1 MAEQRLPTV
10 DADDGAWGTILN
22 QYIAKE
28 HYNSDTDLA
37 QATSENGG
45 HKTITIQP
53 GTTVAGRAPLKF
65 VAGGALLTA
74 VEAGAVEFDDSRLY
88 LTTGTTRKAVATY
101 AHDGNGAAGD
111 MYFRDGS
118 GNFVK
123 LTIGG
128 NNYTLGSNGTTPV
141 WVAPGGSG
149 LNQQQV
155 MAISSMR
162 M

>member
-22 QYIAKE
+22 QFIAKE
-28 HYNSDTDLA
+28 HYNTGLNDPLNGSHKAINLRPGI
-37 QATSENGG
+37 TSPNM
-45 HKTITIQP
+45 
-53 GTTVAGRAPLKF
+53 APLKF

-74 VEAGAVEFDDSRLY
+74 TEAGAVEFDDSRLY

-101 AHDGNGAAGD
+101 AHDGSGATGD

-128 NNYTLGSNGTTPV
+128 NNYTLGSNGTSPV

-149 LNQQQV
+149 LSRQQV